1 MPWTPTEILSHHRS
15 HASSTGP
22 IFVETD
28 AGDAVV
34 KALGNPEGPHALAC
48 EWVGTSLAQ
57 VLGLR
62 TFDFHILP
70 VEESLPLPLGKGGG
84 FARTGPAFATRREV
98 GWSWGGE
105 DSSLRNVQNRD
116 DISRLIVFDTL
127 VRNRDRWLAG
137 RNPNY
142 DNVFLSSERTTGEAV
157 EIVAMDHTHC
167 LTDHSELSPAALRRV
182 ADDACVFGAFPA
194 FLPYWSEAA
203 TRELQE
209 RLDRL
214 GREEVESIVGGIPRE
229 WEVEPATKHVLLEFL
244 LARALAVARRPAI
257 DFRPQETIQ

>member
-1 MPWTPTEILSHHRS
+1 MSWAPTEILTHHRS
-15 HASSTGP
+15 HPSSTGP

-48 EWVGTSLAQ
+48 EWVGTSLARL
-57 VLGLR
+57 LGLR

-84 FARTGPAFATRREV
+84 FASVGPAFATRVEKGRT
-98 GWSWGGE
+98 WGGGAE
-105 DSSLRNVQNRD
+105 SLRHVRNRE

-137 RNPNY
+137 RSPNF
-142 DNVFLSSERTTGEAV
+142 DNVFLSSEHTTGEAV

-167 LTDHSELSPAALRRV
+167 LTDSPDLSPPALRRAV
-182 ADDACVFGAFPA
+182 DDPRIFGAFPA
-194 FLPYWSEAA
+194 FLPHWDETA
-203 TRELQE
+203 THSLQD

-214 GREEVESIVGGIPRE
+214 GSTEVELVLGGIPPE
-229 WEVEPATKHVLLEFL
+229 WEVDGPTKAALLEFL
-244 LARALAVARRPAI
+244 LARARTLARRPAT
-257 DFRPQETIQ
+257 DFQPQETTA